1 MTSGWTMASMSAHAR
16 RSLFLR
22 RRPASVS
29 TSISTLQNGI
39 AIPLSIC
46 GDDSPSIRRHHH
58 DERKLS
64 WASSARLI
72 DNSINSGRAI
82 FGPAGHHPQYGLS
95 SPKHCSHNNNN
106 RRCFTTSTRTSEQ
119 DNTGQGT
126 KDNNKHQPDEEMV
139 SSNSASSTTS
149 QPVKVSMDE
158 LLALASCQ
166 PTALSLGDM
175 YKYAPKRVLPS
186 MNNSGKFVD
195 VDRLRN
201 AQFLHRELPIRIAQR
216 AIDLLTLPHGLNRT
230 REVQSVA
237 NTYLQYLQQL
247 RDFPVPTNSE
257 SEEGFT
263 KILQNIVLDRHSI
276 PMAIA
281 RGLQSLKDNRKAP
294 VDARRLAEMEEGL
307 NRFFTARVGLRFL
320 VEHHVLS
327 GNNENSDALYRKQ
340 LEAEGG
346 LELLEDENYA
356 LASNS
361 DSDGEDDVSECC
373 GAIQKNCDPV
383 KEVRRTVARVTK
395 LCRESY
401 GIAPEIELVDCTT
414 DKNASLS
421 FTYVPHHLRYM
432 LAELLK
438 NSCRATVRSY
448 LSGAN
453 TQKEDHTKHH
463 DDPEGGIHD
472 APSLPPIKVVVT
484 KGAEDV
490 TIKIADRGGGM
501 PRSVTK
507 RIWTF
512 AHSTLSKEG
521 RSREEKN
528 DFGKDEFTG
537 GHIRGFG
544 LPLARIYA
552 RYFGGEVTIKSMEGY
567 GVDAYLYMP
576 VLGVACE
583 NLPQRVIRSPGN
595 LDSSHSEADAILDG
609 DGYYEPVEE
618 DNSGYGSRNDDFF
631 EDSNVR
637 SFDSTSKTKQS
648 SASVFNALDERAL

>member
-1 MTSGWTMASMSAHAR
+1 MAAMGAHAR
-16 RSLFLR
+16 RSLR
-22 RRPASVS
+22 RRSIFVPHAISSSNCGEHSPRRCHHHETTRSLSS
-29 TSISTLQNGI
+29 TMCNFNNINTRRGLLGSHHYSLGSSISCSHGRRCASTTQTTGE
-39 AIPLSIC
+39 
-46 GDDSPSIRRHHH
+46 SPERDNNH
-58 DERKLS
+58 DE
-64 WASSARLI
+64 
-72 DNSINSGRAI
+72 
-82 FGPAGHHPQYGLS
+82 
-95 SPKHCSHNNNN
+95 
-106 RRCFTTSTRTSEQ
+106 
-119 DNTGQGT
+119 QGT
-126 KDNNKHQPDEEMV
+126 KNTQTDDNMV
-139 SSNSASSTTS
+139 SSNSASSS
-149 QPVKVSMDE
+149 AAPVKVSMDE

-166 PTALSLGDM
+166 PTALSLGAM
-175 YKYAPKRVLPS
+175 YKYAPKRTNS
-186 MNNSGKFVD
+186 YSSFNEQDSGKFVD

-201 AQFLHRELPIRIAQR
+201 SQFLYKELPIRIAQR

-230 REVQSVA
+230 RGVQSIA

-257 SEEGFT
+257 TEKEFT
-263 KILQNIVLDRHSI
+263 KTLSGIVLDRHSI

-281 RGLQSLKDNRKAP
+281 RGLHSLKDGRKAP
-294 VDARRLAEMEEGL
+294 LEACQLAEMEEGI

-327 GNNENSDALYRKQ
+327 GNDENSDALYRKQ

-346 LELLEDENYA
+346 LELLDDENYA
-356 LASNS
+356 LTSE
-361 DSDGEDDVSECC
+361 EDRDADCC

-401 GIAPEIELVDCTT
+401 GIAPEIEIVDCTP
-414 DKNASLS
+414 DKDVELP

-438 NSCRATVRSY
+438 NSCRATVRNY

-453 TQKEDHTKHH
+453 TQKEDHTNHH
-463 DDPEGGIHD
+463 NDSDGGIHD
-472 APSLPPIKVVVT
+472 APTLPPIKVVVT

-490 TIKIADRGGGM
+490 TIKIEDRGGGM
-501 PRSVTK
+501 PRSVTQ

-521 RSREEKN
+521 RTREEQY

-537 GHIRGFG
+537 GHMRGFG

-552 RYFGGEVTIKSMEGY
+552 RYFGGEVTIKSIEGY
-567 GVDAYLYMP
+567 GVDAYLYLP

-583 NLPQRVIRSPGN
+583 NLPQRVTRSPGN
-595 LDSSHSEADAILDG
+595 LDSSHSNMDAILDG
-609 DGYYEPVEE
+609 DGYYEPEE
-618 DNSGYGSRNDDFF
+618 EAGYGSRNDDFF

-637 SFDSTSKTKQS
+637 LFNSSQS
-648 SASVFNALDERAL
+648 LKRSSSSVLDTLDERAL